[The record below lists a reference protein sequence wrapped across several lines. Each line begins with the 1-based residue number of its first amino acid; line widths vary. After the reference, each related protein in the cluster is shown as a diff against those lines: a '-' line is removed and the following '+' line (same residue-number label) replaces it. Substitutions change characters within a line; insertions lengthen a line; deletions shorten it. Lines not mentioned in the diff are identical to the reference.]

1 MSDSVGQYL
10 NEIGAVALLNAQEER
25 ELSQAIERGVEARI
39 RKEEGEKGREIDKA
53 IREAAAAKDRF
64 IRANLRLVVS
74 VARRYP
80 LPPGME
86 LLDLIQEG
94 NLGLEHA
101 VDKFDWRKGFKF
113 STYATFWIRQSIGR
127 ALDQKASLV
136 RLPGDRSASLRAALR
151 QVSGDGDELDDD
163 HARLHRL
170 TTPTSLD
177 RTIGDD
183 DSNELIDLLPDANP
197 GPELEVMAKAE
208 EEMVT
213 GLLDILEPRAKYAV
227 EQRFGLSDGIK
238 RSYREVGEELGVTAE
253 AARRLVKRAI
263 NAVREHAEEL
273 TRLFGRWVA
282 AHTKEEV
289 YRLAQRYGHAYG
301 YVATARDMLDSPQ
314 LRHRRFFVQVRH
326 PVAGRVTVPGAP
338 FRMSR
343 MPFVSR
349 RAPLLG
355 EHGGTSLPSRRE
367 RMGRSDGHE
376 AGCLPLEG
384 LRVVD
389 FTHIWAGP
397 YCTRILA
404 DLGAE
409 VIKIES
415 PRRGDGGRGQGVG
428 RYHAYSRNK
437 LAIAID
443 LRTDEG
449 RRHIRKLIAMSDV
462 VAENFSVGVTKRLGV
477 DYADCRAI
485 TPSIVYIALPAFGRT
500 GPGSGFVGMGA
511 TQEAMSGLLGIS
523 SYPGAVPSPTGVKY
537 GDPNGGLL
545 GAVAVLAALH
555 HRAATGEGQL
565 IDLSQREANIFTLP
579 EPVLD
584 YVLNG
589 RTAEAGG
596 GKRPDRA
603 PTGCYPCKDDEW
615 VAIDVETDRQFR
627 ALCAVVGRPDLA
639 ADRRFA
645 TPAQR
650 KRNEGELDRIIESWT
665 RKRSATSGMWLL
677 QDAGVP
683 AGAVLTNKQVA
694 ENEHFRARGFFQ
706 RDTEGRVHLAAPW
719 RFSKVALG
727 VRRFA
732 PELGQDTLHVLRD
745 ILGVP
750 EADIRAM
757 ERKGVIKR

>member
-25 ELSQAIERGVEARI
+25 ELSQAIERGVDARL
-39 RKEEGEKGREIDKA
+39 RKEQGERGRDIDRA

-273 TRLFGRWVA
+273 SLAETVDA
-282 AHTKEEV
+282 A
-289 YRLAQRYGHAYG
+289 
-301 YVATARDMLDSPQ
+301 
-314 LRHRRFFVQVRH
+314 
-326 PVAGRVTVPGAP
+326 
-338 FRMSR
+338 
-343 MPFVSR
+343 
-349 RAPLLG
+349 
-355 EHGGTSLPSRRE
+355 
-367 RMGRSDGHE
+367 
-376 AGCLPLEG
+376 
-384 LRVVD
+384 
-389 FTHIWAGP
+389 
-397 YCTRILA
+397 
-404 DLGAE
+404 
-409 VIKIES
+409 
-415 PRRGDGGRGQGVG
+415 
-428 RYHAYSRNK
+428 
-437 LAIAID
+437 
-443 LRTDEG
+443 
-449 RRHIRKLIAMSDV
+449 
-462 VAENFSVGVTKRLGV
+462 
-477 DYADCRAI
+477 
-485 TPSIVYIALPAFGRT
+485 
-500 GPGSGFVGMGA
+500 
-511 TQEAMSGLLGIS
+511 
-523 SYPGAVPSPTGVKY
+523 
-537 GDPNGGLL
+537 
-545 GAVAVLAALH
+545 
-555 HRAATGEGQL
+555 
-565 IDLSQREANIFTLP
+565 
-579 EPVLD
+579 
-584 YVLNG
+584 
-589 RTAEAGG
+589 
-596 GKRPDRA
+596 
-603 PTGCYPCKDDEW
+603 
-615 VAIDVETDRQFR
+615 
-627 ALCAVVGRPDLA
+627 
-639 ADRRFA
+639 
-645 TPAQR
+645 
-650 KRNEGELDRIIESWT
+650 
-665 RKRSATSGMWLL
+665 
-677 QDAGVP
+677 
-683 AGAVLTNKQVA
+683 
-694 ENEHFRARGFFQ
+694 
-706 RDTEGRVHLAAPW
+706 
-719 RFSKVALG
+719 
-727 VRRFA
+727 
-732 PELGQDTLHVLRD
+732 
-745 ILGVP
+745 
-750 EADIRAM
+750 
-757 ERKGVIKR
+757 